1 MHDAIVVG
9 ARCAGASLAMLLA
22 RKGYRVLLVD
32 RATFPSDQTMST
44 HLVWQNGTNRLRKW
58 GLLDKVAA
66 TNCPPMSSFIIDF
79 GSFTLAG
86 EPPAADGQ
94 KYAFAP
100 RRFLLD
106 KILVDAA
113 AEAGAEVR
121 DGFFVRELDG
131 DGDRVTGI
139 AGTDKT
145 GATVRESARIVIGAD
160 GMNSF
165 VARAVQ
171 APQYNAR
178 PRLQGTYFT
187 YWSDVPVDGVEFYV
201 GDWRGAYAMPT
212 NDGLTV
218 VGANWTARDVGDVK
232 ADIETNY
239 LETLESWAA
248 PLAERVRD
256 GRREER
262 WRGAPIPNF
271 FRKPYGPG
279 WALVGDAGVTMDPCT
294 AEGISNA
301 LRDADLIADALD
313 DRIIRAA
320 TDGGR
325 ARPLRAATQRDD
337 HAHLRADL
345 RAGPL
350 RAAAARQAT
359 APGSRG
365 RQSGGDRSLPGPD
378 RPDRRHPRILRRRER
393 QQDPLRRSE
402 RPLNEAVAS
411 MADREAAGAG

>member
-145 GATVRESARIVIGAD
+145 GSTVRESARIVIGAD

-313 DRIIRAA
+313 EGLSGQQPMEDALARYEQQRNA
-320 TDGGR
+320 TITPIYELTCEL
-325 ARPLRAATQRDD
+325 APFAPL
-337 HAHLRADL
+337 
-345 RAGPL
+345 P
-350 RAAAARQAT
+350 
-359 APGSRG
+359 
-365 RQSGGDRSLPGPD
+365 PD
-378 RPDRRHPRILRRRER
+378 R
-393 QQDPLRRSE
+393 QQL
-402 RPLNEAVAS
+402 LEAVAGNRAETNRFLGLIAQTVAIPEFFAEENVNRILS
-411 MADREAAGAG
+411 AAADVH

>member
-58 GLLDKVAA
+58 GLLDRVAA

-79 GSFTLAG
+79 GSFRLAG

-106 KILVDAA
+106 KILIDAA

-139 AGTDKT
+139 AGTDKA
-145 GATVRESARIVIGAD
+145 GSTVRESARIVIGAD

-313 DRIIRAA
+313 TGLSGQQPMEDALARYEQQRNA
-320 TDGGR
+320 TITPIYELTCEL
-325 ARPLRAATQRDD
+325 APFAPL
-337 HAHLRADL
+337 
-345 RAGPL
+345 P
-350 RAAAARQAT
+350 
-359 APGSRG
+359 
-365 RQSGGDRSLPGPD
+365 PD
-378 RPDRRHPRILRRRER
+378 R
-393 QQDPLRRSE
+393 QQL
-402 RPLNEAVAS
+402 LEAVAGNRAETNRFLGLIAQTVAIPEFFAEENVNRILS
-411 MADREAAGAG
+411 AAANVH

>member
-79 GSFTLAG
+79 GAFTLAG

-106 KILVDAA
+106 KILIDAA

-139 AGTDKT
+139 AGTDKA
-145 GATVRESARIVIGAD
+145 GSTVRESARIVIGAD

-239 LETLESWAA
+239 LETLASWAA

-313 DRIIRAA
+313 TGLSGQQPMEDALARYEQQRNA
-320 TDGGR
+320 TITPIYELTCEL
-325 ARPLRAATQRDD
+325 APFAPL
-337 HAHLRADL
+337 
-345 RAGPL
+345 P
-350 RAAAARQAT
+350 
-359 APGSRG
+359 
-365 RQSGGDRSLPGPD
+365 PD
-378 RPDRRHPRILRRRER
+378 R
-393 QQDPLRRSE
+393 QQL
-402 RPLNEAVAS
+402 LEAVAGNRAETNRFLGLIAQTVAIPEFFAEENVNRILS
-411 MADREAAGAG
+411 AAANVH

>member
-1 MHDAIVVG
+1 MYDAIVVG

-22 RKGYRVLLVD
+22 RKGYRALLVD

-58 GLLDKVAA
+58 GLLDTVAA
-66 TNCPPMSSFIIDF
+66 SNCPPFSSFIIDF
-79 GSFTLAG
+79 GDFVLAG
-86 EPPAADGQ
+86 EPPPLDGQ
-94 KYAFAP
+94 KHALAP
-100 RRFLLD
+100 RRYVLD
-106 KILVDAA
+106 KNLVDAA
-113 AEAGAEVR
+113 EEAGAEIR
-121 DGFFVRELDG
+121 EGFFVRELEG

-139 AGTDKT
+139 AGKDRS
-145 GATVRESARIVIGAD
+145 GATVRESARIVVGAD

-171 APQYNAR
+171 AQEYNAK

-187 YWSDVPVDGVEFYV
+187 YWSDVPIDGVEFYV

-239 LETLESWAA
+239 LETLDAWAA
-248 PLAERVRD
+248 PLAERVRA
-256 GRREER
+256 GTREDR
-262 WRGAPIPNF
+262 WLGGPIPNF
-271 FRKPYGPG
+271 FRKAYGPG

-313 DRIIRAA
+313 EGLSGRRPMEEALAEYEQRRNATIEPIYDLTCELAPFAPLPPDKREFFEAVSASRSDTDRFLGLIAQTVSIPAFFA
-320 TDGGR
+320 EENV
-325 ARPLRAATQRDD
+325 Q
-337 HAHLRADL
+337 
-345 RAGPL
+345 
-350 RAAAARQAT
+350 
-359 APGSRG
+359 
-365 RQSGGDRSLPGPD
+365 
-378 RPDRRHPRILRRRER
+378 RILSGA
-393 QQDPLRRSE
+393 QD
-402 RPLNEAVAS
+402 
-411 MADREAAGAG
+411 

>member
-66 TNCPPMSSFIIDF
+66 SNCPPMSSFIIDF
-79 GSFTLAG
+79 GSFTLDG
-86 EPPAADGQ
+86 EPPPADGQ

-113 AEAGAEVR
+113 VEAGVEVR

-131 DGDRVTGI
+131 DGVRVTGI

-145 GATVRESARIVIGAD
+145 GSTVRESARIVIGAD

-171 APQYNAR
+171 AQQYNAR

-262 WRGAPIPNF
+262 WRGGPIPNF

-313 DRIIRAA
+313 TGLSGQQPMDDALARYEQQRNATITPIYELTCELAPFAPLPPDRQQLLEA
-320 TDGGR
+320 
-325 ARPLRAATQRDD
+325 L
-337 HAHLRADL
+337 
-345 RAGPL
+345 AGNQAETNRFLGLIAQTVAIPEFFAEENVNRIL
-350 RAAAARQAT
+350 SAAANV
-359 APGSRG
+359 
-365 RQSGGDRSLPGPD
+365 
-378 RPDRRHPRILRRRER
+378 H
-393 QQDPLRRSE
+393 
-402 RPLNEAVAS
+402 
-411 MADREAAGAG
+411 

>member
-145 GATVRESARIVIGAD
+145 GSTVRESARIVIGAD

-313 DRIIRAA
+313 EGLAGQQPMEDALARYEQQRNA
-320 TDGGR
+320 TITPIYELTCEL
-325 ARPLRAATQRDD
+325 APFAPL
-337 HAHLRADL
+337 
-345 RAGPL
+345 P
-350 RAAAARQAT
+350 
-359 APGSRG
+359 
-365 RQSGGDRSLPGPD
+365 PD
-378 RPDRRHPRILRRRER
+378 R
-393 QQDPLRRSE
+393 QQL
-402 RPLNEAVAS
+402 LEAVAGNRAETNRFLGLIAQTVAIPAFFAEENVNRILS
-411 MADREAAGAG
+411 AAADVH

>member
-86 EPPAADGQ
+86 EPPPVDGQ

-113 AEAGAEVR
+113 VEAGVEVR

-145 GATVRESARIVIGAD
+145 GSTVRESARIVIGAD

-171 APQYNAR
+171 APRYNAR

-262 WRGAPIPNF
+262 WRGGPIPNF

-313 DRIIRAA
+313 TDLSGQQPMDDALARYEQQRNATITPIYELTCELAPFAPLPPDRQQLLEA
-320 TDGGR
+320 
-325 ARPLRAATQRDD
+325 L
-337 HAHLRADL
+337 
-345 RAGPL
+345 AGNQAETNRFLGLIAQTVAIPEFFAEENVNRIL
-350 RAAAARQAT
+350 SAAANV
-359 APGSRG
+359 
-365 RQSGGDRSLPGPD
+365 
-378 RPDRRHPRILRRRER
+378 H
-393 QQDPLRRSE
+393 
-402 RPLNEAVAS
+402 
-411 MADREAAGAG
+411 

>member
-66 TNCPPMSSFIIDF
+66 SNCPPMSSFIIDF
-79 GSFTLAG
+79 GSFTLDG
-86 EPPAADGQ
+86 EPPPADGQ

-113 AEAGAEVR
+113 VEAGVEVR

-131 DGDRVTGI
+131 DDVRVTGI

-145 GATVRESARIVIGAD
+145 GSTVRESARIVIGAD

-171 APQYNAR
+171 AQQYNAR

-313 DRIIRAA
+313 TGLSGQQPMDDALAQYEQQRNATITPIYELTCELAPFAPLPPDRQQLLEA
-320 TDGGR
+320 
-325 ARPLRAATQRDD
+325 L
-337 HAHLRADL
+337 
-345 RAGPL
+345 AGNQAETNRFLGLIAQTVAIPEFFAEENVNRIL
-350 RAAAARQAT
+350 SAAANV
-359 APGSRG
+359 
-365 RQSGGDRSLPGPD
+365 
-378 RPDRRHPRILRRRER
+378 H
-393 QQDPLRRSE
+393 
-402 RPLNEAVAS
+402 
-411 MADREAAGAG
+411 

>member
-1 MHDAIVVG
+1 MYDAIVVG

-22 RKGYRVLLVD
+22 RKGYRALLVD

-58 GLLDKVAA
+58 GLLDRVAA
-66 TNCPPMSSFIIDF
+66 SNCPPMSSFIIDF
-79 GSFTLAG
+79 GDFVLAG
-86 EPPAADGQ
+86 EPPPLDGQ
-94 KYAFAP
+94 RHAFAP
-100 RRFLLD
+100 RRYVLD

-113 AEAGAEVR
+113 GEAGAEIR
-121 DGFFVRELDG
+121 EGFFVRELQG

-139 AGTDKT
+139 AGSDKT
-145 GATVRESARIVIGAD
+145 GATVREAARIVIGAD
-160 GMNSF
+160 GMNSL

-171 APQYNAR
+171 AQEYNAK

-212 NDGLTV
+212 NDGMTV
-218 VGANWTARDVGDVK
+218 VGANWTARDVRDVK

-239 LETLESWAA
+239 LETLETWAP
-248 PLAERVRD
+248 PLAKRVRD
-256 GRREER
+256 GTREDR
-262 WRGAPIPNF
+262 WLGGPIPNF

-313 DRIIRAA
+313 E
-320 TDGGR
+320 GLSGQ
-325 ARPLRAATQRDD
+325 RPLDEALARYEQRRNATITPIYELTCEL
-337 HAHLRADL
+337 APFA
-345 RAGPL
+345 PL
-350 RAAAARQAT
+350 
-359 APGSRG
+359 P
-365 RQSGGDRSLPGPD
+365 
-378 RPDRRHPRILRRRER
+378 PDRRQLLEALPGNQADTDRFLGLIAQTVPIPEFFAEENVQRIL
-393 QQDPLRRSE
+393 S
-402 RPLNEAVAS
+402 AAS
-411 MADREAAGAG
+411 KVH

>member
-1 MHDAIVVG
+1 MYDAIVVG

-32 RATFPSDQTMST
+32 RASFPSDQTMST

-66 TNCPPMSSFIIDF
+66 SNCPPMSSFIIDF
-79 GSFTLAG
+79 GALSLAG
-86 EPPAADGQ
+86 EPPPLDGQ
-94 KYAFAP
+94 KHAFAP
-100 RRFLLD
+100 RRYVLD

-113 AEAGAEVR
+113 GEAGAEVR
-121 DGFFVRELDG
+121 EGFFVRELAG

-145 GATVRESARIVIGAD
+145 GSTVRETARIVIGAD
-160 GMNSF
+160 GMNSL

-171 APQYNAR
+171 AQEYNAK

-201 GDWRGAYAMPT
+201 GEWRGAYAMPT
-212 NDGLTV
+212 NDGMTV
-218 VGANWTARDVGDVK
+218 VGANWTARDVRDVK

-239 LETLESWAA
+239 LETLEAWAP
-248 PLAERVRD
+248 PLAERVR
-256 GRREER
+256 GGTREER
-262 WRGAPIPNF
+262 WRGGPIPNF

-313 DRIIRAA
+313 EGLSGQRPMDEALAQYEQRRNA
-320 TDGGR
+320 TITPIYELTCEL
-325 ARPLRAATQRDD
+325 APFAPL
-337 HAHLRADL
+337 
-345 RAGPL
+345 P
-350 RAAAARQAT
+350 
-359 APGSRG
+359 
-365 RQSGGDRSLPGPD
+365 
-378 RPDRRHPRILRRRER
+378 PDRRQLLEALPGNQADTNRFLGLIAQTVSIPEFFAEENVQRIL
-393 QQDPLRRSE
+393 S
-402 RPLNEAVAS
+402 AAS
-411 MADREAAGAG
+411 NVH